1 MSNYYLRE
9 TLSIYFKALLIY
21 HFMRLP
27 RPFRVRN
34 DIAKI
39 YIAFKLICDDE

>member
-21 HFMRLP
+21 DYNRSGIVLTYGSLFA
-27 RPFRVRN
+27 FDSCQAN
-34 DIAKI
+34 DS
-39 YIAFKLICDDE
+39 C